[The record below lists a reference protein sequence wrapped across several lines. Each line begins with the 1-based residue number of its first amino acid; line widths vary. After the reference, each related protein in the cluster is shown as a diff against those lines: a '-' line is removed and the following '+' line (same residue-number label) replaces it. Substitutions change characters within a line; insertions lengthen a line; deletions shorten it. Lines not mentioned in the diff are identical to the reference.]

1 MIFFNRLMHT
11 VGSALRIG
19 RKSLKKLPNRPTPQ
33 MLVVLDGKNVI
44 GFSRLD
50 LLGNRSLCTH
60 GVQSHD
66 TSLQGQGLQQLRNRC
81 FFIGFLARGLLP
93 ENQGSLCGKSAYQVQ
108 WWLSLASATTTGLAV
123 NGNHFG

>member
-1 MIFFNRLMHT
+1 MLC
-11 VGSALRIG
+11 GSDAKAL
-19 RKSLKKLPNRPTPQ
+19 KELPNRLTPQ
-33 MLVVLDGKNVI
+33 TLVVLDGKNVI

-50 LLGNRSLCTH
+50 LLGNRGLCTQ

-66 TSLQGQGLQQLRNRC
+66 TSLQGQGLRQLWNRC

-93 ENQGSLCGKSAYQVQ
+93 ENEGSLCGKSAHQVK
-108 WWLSLASATTTGLAV
+108 WRLILASATTTGLAV